1 MPFKKRSGFAL
12 ARTVEKTMM
21 ELLYISERAR
31 TAPLISPTASSI
43 AAIIPLSDRDTDAS
57 FTRGKR
63 HHKSFATLTALAAEG
78 GRQLRESAEVLGRAL
93 VGCVVVLK
101 GHVEE
106 EGGGGV
112 VVLHDLARDAPCTPP
127 AA

>member
-43 AAIIPLSDRDTDAS
+43 AAIIPLSDRGIDAHSLTQRDTRAQKL
-57 FTRGKR
+57 G
-63 HHKSFATLTALAAEG
+63 EG
-78 GRQLRESAEVLGRAL
+78 T
-93 VGCVVVLK
+93 VV
-101 GHVEE
+101 
-106 EGGGGV
+106 
-112 VVLHDLARDAPCTPP
+112 
-127 AA
+127 